1 MQRLTKTVFRG
12 LAIGILALAPSVAS
26 ALPITL
32 KDSNGTKYNVN
43 TQVVPLS
50 ALSNASGAL
59 TDATFVNPVTV
70 TYYYVGFTPWFLFLT
85 TYTTQH
91 QVNVPLKPSFGDH
104 DVNPPTGGFNSLL
117 IPAING
123 QKLAVP
129 FVYNPGQALAGQD
142 CPDSNGK
149 NKQLDFAPQTLPPP
163 NQNLTLSRKVY
174 VPSNDDWARWLNIVT
189 NTGSASMQV
198 TISLLGLIGSGS
210 QTYVVTTS
218 SGDNILTTSDLWF
231 TTAQNVNN
239 SLEPTI
245 GYVVQGPNPQMP
257 VSNLG
262 ISTTTTPPGKAAFS
276 YNVTIPGGGTA
287 IVMTF
292 VTVQGKNKAA
302 KNTCNDI
309 VTDPLPSSA
318 IKCISEQ
325 ELAQVVNFEHITPPQ
340 LKNSTVKLN
349 FKKTGQDTA
358 QWKGKITIGA
368 GISLKGALVTVNF
381 GGVMQVFTLSKSGS
395 ANNGGGNKFNL
406 DASLKNG
413 VTKAGTYNFSFNL
426 KGDLQT
432 PLAAYGLT
440 NANADNV
447 AVSIPLTMTAG
458 PGEYAVDQPYTYNAT
473 AGKSGTA
480 KAP

>member
-1 MQRLTKTVFRG
+1 MDTLTKTVFRG
-12 LAIGILALAPSVAS
+12 LAIGLLALAPSVAS

-70 TYYYVGFTPWFLFLT
+70 TYYYVGFTPWFGFLT

-91 QVNVPLKPSFGDH
+91 QVNVPLKPAFGDH

-117 IPAING
+117 ISAING
-123 QKLAVP
+123 QKLSVP
-129 FVYNPGQALAGQD
+129 LVYNPGQALAGQD
-142 CPDSNGK
+142 CPDGNGK
-149 NKQLDFAPQTLPPP
+149 NKELIFATQAFGA
-163 NQNLTLSRKVY
+163 QNLSITRKVY

-189 NTGSASMQV
+189 NTGQASMQV

-210 QTYVVTTS
+210 ETYVVTTS
-218 SGDNILTTSDLWF
+218 SGDNILTTSDMWF
-231 TTAQNVNN
+231 TTAQNAKN

-245 GYVVQGPNPQMP
+245 GYVVQGPNPQIP
-257 VSNLG
+257 VSSLG

-276 YNVTIPGGGTA
+276 YNVTIPASGTA
-287 IVMTF
+287 VVMTF
-292 VTVQGKNKAA
+292 VTVQGKAKAA
-302 KNTCNDI
+302 KNTCNGI
-309 VTDPLPSSA
+309 VADPLPSSA
-318 IKCISEQ
+318 IKCIPQ
-325 ELAQVVNFEHITPPQ
+325 LELAQIVNFQHITPPQ
-340 LKNSTVKLN
+340 LKSSNVKLN

-368 GISLKGALVTVNF
+368 GISLNGLPVTVNL
-381 GGVMQVFTLSKSGS
+381 GGVTQVFTLKKNGS
-395 ANNGGGNKFNL
+395 ASNGGGNKFNL
-406 DASLKNG
+406 AASLKNG

-432 PLAAYGLT
+432 PLAPYGLT
-440 NANADNV
+440 NASADNV

-480 KAP
+480 KTS